1 MLNKFSIFTSCL
13 KIESTVCTVITP
25 KMSNIWIL
33 LLLVLTITL
42 LTMLLYVCIH
52 IVTSTNTPTENDTI
66 ATVDEPQNSLH
77 RTTNEDSGIIRTTTT
92 IEL

>member
-25 KMSNIWIL
+25 
-33 LLLVLTITL
+33 
-42 LTMLLYVCIH
+42 
-52 IVTSTNTPTENDTI
+52 TENDTI

-77 RTTNEDSGIIRTTTT
+77 RTSNEDSGIIHTNTT

>member
-25 KMSNIWIL
+25 KMSNILITIL
-33 LLLVLTITL
+33 IVLAIISL
-42 LTMLLYVCIH
+42 IMLLYVCIH

-77 RTTNEDSGIIRTTTT
+77 RTSNEDSGIIRTTTT